1 MDKKDVFEQMRVAIM
16 EGRGEEAS
24 QIAASAAGKIDPLEI
39 IDESMM
45 PAMKTVGDRFGKGEL
60 FLPEMLEAAEAWNE
74 AMKILKPKI
83 LENGRRIAKVGT
95 VVIGTVQTDIH
106 EIGKNIVANMMTA
119 SGFEIH
125 DVGIDVPPSRFVEK
139 AEEVDAD
146 MIAASAIMT
155 TTMPYQ
161 RDIIDYLEAKG
172 LRDKYLVMVGGG
184 VVNQEWADEIG
195 ADGYGELA
203 SDAVEVAKRL
213 LSRRRAG

>member
-83 LENGRRIAKVGT
+83 LEERPTDCKGRNRCHWDG
-95 VVIGTVQTDIH
+95 
-106 EIGKNIVANMMTA
+106 
-119 SGFEIH
+119 S
-125 DVGIDVPPSRFVEK
+125 
-139 AEEVDAD
+139 
-146 MIAASAIMT
+146 
-155 TTMPYQ
+155 
-161 RDIIDYLEAKG
+161 
-172 LRDKYLVMVGGG
+172 
-184 VVNQEWADEIG
+184 
-195 ADGYGELA
+195 DGYPRNRKEHCGEHDD
-203 SDAVEVAKRL
+203 SIRIRDT
-213 LSRRRAG
+213 